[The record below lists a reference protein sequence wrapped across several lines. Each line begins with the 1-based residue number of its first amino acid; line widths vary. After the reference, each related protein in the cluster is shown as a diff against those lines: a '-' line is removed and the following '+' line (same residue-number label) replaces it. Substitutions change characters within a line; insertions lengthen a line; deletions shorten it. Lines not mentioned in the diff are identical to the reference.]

1 MGVTLVDLPKLEAL
15 FQTNVEC
22 VETQALVPKLRS
34 SASLKNTLSVLFFKN
49 HFMYISDINIACHA
63 FVCLRCIKL
72 WNVYNQ
78 LHRNEKLWQG
88 IVTKD
93 VYTGGVYNIPQTI
106 WEELSSLGITV
117 DPVYIY
123 PYRVTFDYKRYFSD
137 ADLPNVKGNM
147 VTTQSQQIYHPK
159 SGWLRWE
166 MHSRKL
172 T

>member
-1 MGVTLVDLPKLEAL
+1 MHWCKDQTLVGNFVGVTLVDLPKLEAL

-78 LHRNEKLWQG
+78 LHRNEKL
-88 IVTKD
+88 
-93 VYTGGVYNIPQTI
+93 
-106 WEELSSLGITV
+106 
-117 DPVYIY
+117 
-123 PYRVTFDYKRYFSD
+123 
-137 ADLPNVKGNM
+137 
-147 VTTQSQQIYHPK
+147 
-159 SGWLRWE
+159 
-166 MHSRKL
+166 
-172 T
+172 